1 MSRYDWMAGASCAQ
15 ADPGLFHQDGSG
27 HYTRAQRICAAC
39 PVRPQCEAHTEH
51 LEAACDIQDQHG
63 VWAGRTRRQRTT
75 IRVRNARQE
84 RRAEAL
90 RLIERG
96 GMKPQEIADHVDID
110 VRTVFRIQK
119 AHREQ
124 MGEAA

>member
-1 MSRYDWMAGASCAQ
+1 MSRYDWMGAALCA
-15 ADPGLFHQDGSG
+15 DRPGLFHQELGAN
-27 HYTRAQRICAAC
+27 YITARRICAAC
-39 PVRPQCEAHTEH
+39 PVRPQCEAHTER

-96 GMKPQEIADHVDID
+96 GMKAQEVADLVDID

-124 MGEAA
+124 MEATA